1 MVKLIFN
8 PARGHDPANIINNHS
23 WFYYYNHNPARGHE
37 PNNIGSI
44 KMHGDC
50 ALKNLF
56 CNPVIL
62 LLKQIIR
69 ETMLACC
76 RKVWKLLWPVK
87 KVVNVGIVLS
97 KEQSLVSLLSVPW
110 IIKKQTCNRNYGGT
124 YLTGYH
130 PLLYIGQ
137 CIFALF
143 AASIR

>member
-1 MVKLIFN
+1 MKHFLN
-8 PARGHDPANIINNHS
+8 PVRGQKSVNIINHHC
-23 WFYYYNHNPARGHE
+23 WFHYNNHNLVRGQGL
-37 PNNIGSI
+37 ILLGSI
-44 KMHGDC
+44 KMHRDC

-56 CNPVIL
+56 CNHVIL
-62 LLKQIIR
+62 LLKQINM
-69 ETMLACC
+69 ETMSACW
-76 RKVWKLLWPVK
+76 RKLWKLLGPVK
-87 KVVNVGIVLS
+87 KVVSMGIVLS

-110 IIKKQTCNRNYGGT
+110 IIKKQTCNGNYGGT

>member
-1 MVKLIFN
+1 MKHFLN
-8 PARGHDPANIINNHS
+8 PARGRKSVNNTTKYC
-23 WFYYYNHNPARGHE
+23 WFHYNNHNPVRGHE
-37 PNNIGSI
+37 PILLGFI
-44 KMHGDC
+44 KIYGDC

-76 RKVWKLLWPVK
+76 RKAEKLLWPVK
-87 KVVNVGIVLS
+87 KVVSMGIVLS

-110 IIKKQTCNRNYGGT
+110 IVKKQTCNRNYGGT

>member
-1 MVKLIFN
+1 MKHFLN
-8 PARGHDPANIINNHS
+8 PVRGRQLANIINHHC
-23 WFYYYNHNPARGHE
+23 WFHYNNHNLAKGQE

-44 KMHGDC
+44 KMYGDC

-62 LLKQIIR
+62 LLKQINM
-69 ETMLACC
+69 ETMSACW
-76 RKVWKLLWPVK
+76 RKLWELLGPVK
-87 KVVNVGIVLS
+87 KVVSMGIVLS
-97 KEQSLVSLLSVPW
+97 KEQSLGSLLSVPW
-110 IIKKQTCNRNYGGT
+110 IVKKQTCNGNYGGT

>member
-1 MVKLIFN
+1 MKHFLN
-8 PARGHDPANIINNHS
+8 PARGRKSVNNATKYCWFHYNNH
-23 WFYYYNHNPARGHE
+23 NLVRGQE
-37 PNNIGSI
+37 PILLGFI
-44 KMHGDC
+44 KIYGDC

-76 RKVWKLLWPVK
+76 RKAEKLLWSVK
-87 KVVNVGIVLS
+87 KVVSMGIVLS

-110 IIKKQTCNRNYGGT
+110 IIKKQTCNVNYGGT

>member
-1 MVKLIFN
+1 MKHFLN
-8 PARGHDPANIINNHS
+8 PVRGRKSANIINHHC
-23 WFYYYNHNPARGHE
+23 WFHYNNHNPVRGHE
-37 PNNIGSI
+37 PILLGFI
-44 KMHGDC
+44 KIYGDC

-62 LLKQIIR
+62 LLKQINM
-69 ETMLACC
+69 ETMSVCW
-76 RKVWKLLWPVK
+76 RKLWKFSWPVK
-87 KVVNVGIVLS
+87 KVVSMGIVLS

-110 IIKKQTCNRNYGGT
+110 IVKKQTCNENYGGT

-143 AASIR
+143 AASIK